1 VKRRVTW
8 LLLGVLACTL
18 YLGIRHRRDRLV
30 DFEVYRTASLRA
42 IVGEPLY
49 RPEDGHYQ
57 YKYLPAFAFAM
68 VPFGALPSHI
78 ASAIWYAIAVSLL
91 CLFMWTS
98 VVSLP
103 ERRLRGPTLLWI
115 VAILTGKF
123 WVKELM
129 LGQTNVLLGVVV
141 ILVLL
146 AAQRGQWR
154 RAAVLVGLGIFT
166 KPYAILFLP
175 WIAVAGGILPA
186 FITVVVTIAGLLL
199 PATVYGWIGNR
210 EQLAAWYHTVAGT
223 TPSNLIFPE
232 NISLDAMWTRWLG
245 AGADASALTLAST
258 VVLLALPVLAFLM
271 RRRYRE
277 PVYLELSLILLLI
290 PLLSPQG
297 WDYVLLLGTPAFV
310 CLIDRWRETPLPWK
324 LAAAVAFALVSF
336 TIFDLERRALYA
348 YLMSKSVVTV
358 GALVL
363 ALALCRL
370 RWRGLA

>member
-1 VKRRVTW
+1 LKRRVTW

-18 YLGIRHRRDRLV
+18 YVGIRHRRDRLV

-42 IVGEPLY
+42 IAGEPLY
-49 RPEDGHYQ
+49 RPEDGHFQ
-57 YKYLPAFAFAM
+57 YKYLPAFALAM
-68 VPFGALPSHI
+68 VPFGALPREI
-78 ASAIWYAIAVSLL
+78 ASAVWYAIAVWLL
-91 CLFMWTS
+91 CMFLWTS
-98 VVSLP
+98 VVALP

-146 AAQRGQWR
+146 AAQRGQWQ

-166 KPYAILFLP
+166 KPYAVLFLP
-175 WIAVAGGILPA
+175 WIAVAGGLAPA
-186 FITVVVTIAGLLL
+186 VIAIVVTFAGLLL
-199 PATVYGWIGNR
+199 PATVYGWNGNR
-210 EQLAAWYHTVAGT
+210 QELAAWYHTVTGT

-232 NISLDAMWTRWLG
+232 NISLDAMWTRWVG
-245 AGADASALTLAST
+245 AGASALTLAST
-258 VVLLALPVLAFLM
+258 VVVLALPVGAFLM

-290 PLLSPQG
+290 PVLSPQG
-297 WDYVLLLGTPAFV
+297 WDYVLLLATPAFV
-310 CLIDRWRETPLPWK
+310 CLVDRWRETPLPWK
-324 LAAAVAFALVSF
+324 LATAAAFVLVSF
-336 TIFDLERRALYA
+336 TIFDLERRALYE
-348 YLMSKSVVTV
+348 YLMSRSVVTV

>member
-1 VKRRVTW
+1 LSRRVTW
-8 LLLGVLACTL
+8 LLLGVLASTL
-18 YLGIRHRRDRLV
+18 YVGIRHRRDRLV

-42 IVGEPLY
+42 IAAEPLY

-68 VPFGALPSHI
+68 VPFGALPPRI

-91 CLFMWTS
+91 CIFMWTS

-129 LGQTNVLLGVVV
+129 LGQTNVLLGVVL
-141 ILVLL
+141 ILVML

-154 RAAVLVGLGIFT
+154 RAAVLVGLGFFT
-166 KPYAILFLP
+166 KPYAVLFLP
-175 WIAVAGGILPA
+175 WIAAAGGLAPA
-186 FITVVVTIAGLLL
+186 FITVVVTFAGLLL
-199 PATVYGWIGNR
+199 PATVYGWNGNR
-210 EQLAAWYHTVAGT
+210 EQIAAWYHTVTGT

-232 NISLDAMWTRWLG
+232 NISLDAMWTRWFG

-258 VVLLALPVLAFLM
+258 VALLALPVLAFLM

-277 PVYLELSLILLLI
+277 PVYLEVSLILLLI
-290 PLLSPQG
+290 PVLSPQG
-297 WDYVLLLGTPAFV
+297 WDYVLLLATPAFV
-310 CLIDRWRETPLPWK
+310 CLIDRWRDTPLPWK
-324 LAAAVAFALVSF
+324 LATAAAFALVSF
-336 TIFDLERRALYA
+336 IIFDLERRAFYE

>member
-1 VKRRVTW
+1 
-8 LLLGVLACTL
+8 
-18 YLGIRHRRDRLV
+18 
-30 DFEVYRTASLRA
+30 
-42 IVGEPLY
+42 
-49 RPEDGHYQ
+49 
-57 YKYLPAFAFAM
+57 
-68 VPFGALPSHI
+68 
-78 ASAIWYAIAVSLL
+78 
-91 CLFMWTS
+91 
-98 VVSLP
+98 
-103 ERRLRGPTLLWI
+103 LWI

-324 LAAAVAFALVSF
+324 LATAVAFALVSF